1 MDEKK
6 AWVLWPEYFD
16 AGRTRASGRKV
27 KKELAVPNPTLEM
40 LEKAVKRL
48 GAEYAVQ
55 AEKSYPGAWYDK
67 KGRIL
72 VEKTLTKSQLLVKV
86 GESLVRSQRS

>member
-6 AWVLWPEYFD
+6 AWILWPEYFD

-27 KKELAVPNPTLEM
+27 KKELAVANPTIEM
-40 LEKAVKRL
+40 LEKAVQKL
-48 GAEYAVQ
+48 GAEYSVQ
-55 AEKSYPGAWYDK
+55 AEKAYPGAWYDK

-72 VEKTLTKSQLLVKV
+72 VEKTLTKSQLIAKV
-86 GESLVRSQRS
+86 GETLVRGQRS

>member
-27 KKELAVPNPTLEM
+27 KKDLAVPNPTLEM
-40 LEKAVKRL
+40 LEKAVQKL
-48 GAEYAVQ
+48 ELEYAVQ

-67 KGRIL
+67 KGRML
-72 VEKTLTKSQLLVKV
+72 VEKTLTKQQLLVKV
-86 GESLVRSQRS
+86 GEALRSQRS

>member
-16 AGRTRASGRKV
+16 AGRTRSSGRKV
-27 KKELAVPNPTLEM
+27 KKELAVPNPTVEM
-40 LEKAVKRL
+40 LEKAVQKL
-48 GAEYAVQ
+48 DIEYSVQ
-55 AEKSYPGAWYDK
+55 AEKAYPGAWYDR

-72 VEKTLTKSQLLVKV
+72 VEKTLTKSQLIVKV
-86 GESLVRSQRS
+86 GETIVRGQRS

>member
-1 MDEKK
+1 MDAKK

-16 AGRTRASGRKV
+16 AGRTRSAGRKV
-27 KKELAVPNPTLEM
+27 RKELAVNEPSLEM
-40 LEKAVKRL
+40 LEKAVQRV
-48 GAEYAVQ
+48 GADYAVE

-72 VEKTLTKSQLLVKV
+72 VEKTLTKSELIDKV
-86 GESLVRSQRS
+86 GKALVRVQRS

>member
-6 AWVLWPEYFD
+6 AWVIWPEYFD
-16 AGRTRASGRKV
+16 ASRTRASGRKV
-27 KKELAVPNPTLEM
+27 KKELAVVNPTLEM
-40 LEKAVKRL
+40 LEKAVQRT

-55 AEKSYPGAWYDK
+55 AEKSYPGAWFDR

-72 VEKTLTKSQLLVKV
+72 VEKTLTKSQLLAKV
-86 GESLVRSQRS
+86 GEILVRGQRS